1 MLEGKE
7 IILGVTGSIAAY
19 KAVEVLRELMK
30 RGARVTCVM
39 TASAQRFVA
48 PLTFQTLS
56 CQNVITDMF
65 TLDYEAKIGHIS
77 TAERADLLLVAPA
90 TANIIGKF
98 AHGIADDFLTNLFL
112 ATTVPVLIAPAMNT
126 NMYEHP
132 NVQANIKK
140 LKGLGVRFVEPAYGE
155 LACGV
160 EGRGRLAEVSDIVK
174 AAEEVL
180 AIRRDLEGRRVL
192 VTAGPTQEPLDPVR
206 FITNRS
212 SGKMGYALAA
222 AARDRGARVILVS
235 GPTSLEPPSGVEF
248 IPVITTEEM
257 RRAVLERFEE
267 TDIVIKAAAVADYR
281 PVKSAPSKIK
291 KEEVTLKIEL
301 ERNPDILAELGER
314 KGRKVLVGFAAE
326 TEDLL
331 KNAEEKLRKKN
342 LDFIV
347 ANDVGKEGAGFS
359 VETNLVKILD
369 CKGNVEELPLLTKR
383 EVAEIVLDRVV
394 AVLKERGPG

>member
-7 IILGVTGSIAAY
+7 IILGVTGSIAVY

-48 PLTFQTLS
+48 PMTFQTLS
-56 CQNVITDMF
+56 RQIVITDMF
-65 TLDYEAKIGHIS
+65 TLDYEARIGHIS

-112 ATTVPVLIAPAMNT
+112 ATTAPVLIAPAMNT
-126 NMYEHP
+126 SMYEHP

-155 LACGV
+155 LACGI

-174 AAEEVL
+174 AGEDVL
-180 AIRRDLEGRRVL
+180 TIRRDLEGRTVL
-192 VTAGPTQEPLDPVR
+192 VTAGPTQEPIDPVR

-212 SGKMGYALAA
+212 SGKMGYALAS
-222 AARDRGARVILVS
+222 AARDRGARVVLVS
-235 GPTSLEPPSGVEF
+235 GPTSLEPPSDVEY

-257 RRAVLERFEE
+257 RRAVLERFEGA
-267 TDIVIKAAAVADYR
+267 DIVIKAAAVADYR
-281 PVKSAPSKIK
+281 PARSAPSKIK
-291 KEEVTLKIEL
+291 KEEGTLKIEL
-301 ERNPDILAELGER
+301 ERNPDILAELGGK
-314 KGRKVLVGFAAE
+314 KGGKVLVGFAAE

-342 LDFIV
+342 LDLIV
-347 ANDVGKEGAGFS
+347 ANDVSKEGAGFS
-359 VETNLVKILD
+359 ADTNLVKILD
-369 CKGNVEELPLLTKR
+369 REGNVEEFPLLSKR

-394 AVLKERGPG
+394 AILKQKGPD

>member
-7 IILGVTGSIAAY
+7 IILGVAGSIAAY
-19 KAVEVLRELMK
+19 KAVEILRELIK

-39 TASAQRFVA
+39 TASARRFVA

-112 ATTVPVLIAPAMNT
+112 ATTAPVLIAPAMNT

-140 LKGLGVRFVEPAYGE
+140 LKGLGVRFVDPAYGE

-160 EGRGRLAEVSDIVK
+160 EGKGRLAEVSDIVK
-174 AAEEVL
+174 AVEEIL
-180 AIRRDLEGRRVL
+180 GMRHDLEGQTVL

-212 SGKMGYALAA
+212 SGKMGYALAV
-222 AARDRGARVILVS
+222 AARDRGARVVLVS
-235 GPTSLEPPSGVEF
+235 GPTSLEPPPGVEY
-248 IPVITTEEM
+248 IPVVTTEEM
-257 RRAVLERFEE
+257 RRAVLDRFEG

-281 PVKSAPSKIK
+281 PTRSAPSKIK
-291 KEEVTLKIEL
+291 KEEGILKIEL
-301 ERNPDILAELGER
+301 ERNPDILAELGGR
-314 KGRKVLVGFAAE
+314 KGGKVLVGFAAE

-342 LDFIV
+342 LDLIV
-347 ANDVGKEGAGFS
+347 ANDVSKEGAGFS
-359 VETNLVKILD
+359 VDTNLVKILD
-369 CKGNVEELPLLTKR
+369 RKGNVEEFPLLSKR

-394 AVLKERGPG
+394 AILKQKGAS